1 MRIIKLLGSEVSL
14 TTANAF
20 DGAQLIRILG
30 GASDILLT
38 VVDGS
43 TTTGTVTIKAGAEM
57 FLRKKASET
66 VAAASAVK
74 AVPVAFGD

>member
-38 VVDGS
+38 VADDG
-43 TTTGTVTIKAGAEM
+43 TTTGTCTIKAGAEM

-66 VAAASAVK
+66 VTAASAVK